1 LNESKE
7 LYRQGKKE
15 DETASHSQMV
25 LAERSGSSRLPTPRI
40 LEAQKEGIPH
50 QYSSGSSLKRNT
62 FSLLKQNET
71 RSNIRNQSAI
81 TSTTKIIP
89 TNSNANSFKLTPNM
103 IANIFEDFFTNTND
117 LFD

>member
-1 LNESKE
+1 
-7 LYRQGKKE
+7 
-15 DETASHSQMV
+15 MV
-25 LAERSGSSRLPTPRI
+25 LAERSGSSRVPTPRI
-40 LEAQKEGIPH
+40 LDQKEGIPH

-81 TSTTKIIP
+81 TSTTKIVP
-89 TNSNANSFKLTPNM
+89 TTSNANSFKLTPNM